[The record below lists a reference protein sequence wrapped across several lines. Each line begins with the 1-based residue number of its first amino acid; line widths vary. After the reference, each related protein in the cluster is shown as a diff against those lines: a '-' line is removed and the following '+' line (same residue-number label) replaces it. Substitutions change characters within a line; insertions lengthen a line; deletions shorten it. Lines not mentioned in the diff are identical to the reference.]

1 VSLSVRL
8 FSDVDWEVRRGVHDE
23 IVSGRGGGDP
33 PPPLFRVGLFPLPK
47 RMGVQEG
54 ILPFSEGGFPAQKKV
69 SENED
74 SSSIACPHNLF
85 CWPPTSRIETTIA
98 TTTLVHRK

>member
-1 VSLSVRL
+1 MTLLPPFFMLGFFPFRKGWESEKAFCL
-8 FSDVDWEVRRGVHDE
+8 F
-23 IVSGRGGGDP
+23 
-33 PPPLFRVGLFPLPK
+33 L
-47 RMGVQEG
+47 
-54 ILPFSEGGFPAQKKV
+54 EGGFPAQKKV

-85 CWPPTSRIETTIA
+85 CWPPTSQIESTIA